1 MRKFWNRLSLSYKL
15 FIGILAIISMVI
27 SFLLFYLWKYES
39 KILIDKIEIS
49 MQKEIKSKKEDINN
63 YFQFLSYELDFL
75 SKLEVM
81 DDLAVLDTDRRIT
94 RILEMKAK
102 DLGDDIVIT
111 AAGSNG
117 VNYASSKKN
126 YSQKRF
132 QFFSKLADISK
143 KGKRYFFTKKS
154 LILFRPIYASFDK
167 NLFLGYLILL
177 YPLEN
182 LKTFTSLNGSAML
195 KIYPPFQIKNNLKFQ
210 DDYIVLNE
218 ELLGFFKG
226 WHLVYAVLK
235 KDVLSVLYHI
245 QTALISAFL
254 IALILMTF
262 LLFVATSALLKPLRQ
277 FSKTIKKIISTKDYS
292 QKVYVSREDEIANLA
307 NSFNVLMDETN
318 NLFEKLKNER
328 KEHFEALV
336 MLINFFIK
344 ITSAK
349 DEKETLEISNKEL
362 KKFSRA
368 DKVFF
373 DKNCK
378 SFYSIEIENRGLI
391 CIKEPKKEWIR
402 DKDFRLALSK
412 MISLQIEKIEL
423 LRRTKEI
430 LKAKN
435 AFFSAMSHE
444 LKTPL
449 GSILSLTQIMIRD
462 ERDIF
467 KVENLVKI
475 EQAAFNLLTTI
486 NDILDFAKIE
496 SGNLQLNIKEFE
508 VCQAIEEVYELLAPL
523 AFDKDIDIEIKCK
536 EKIFINSDRKLFKH
550 ILSNLLTNSI
560 KFTKSGDIEISLKKR
575 DKFLEIVVKDSGIG
589 IDPSYLDKVFEEFYQ
604 IKDENYLQNIRGSG
618 LGLTL
623 SKKIAKLLKGDLKL
637 YSKGKNRGVEA
648 VFSIKSF

>member
-1 MRKFWNRLSLSYKL
+1 MIKFWNRLSLSYKL

-49 MQKEIKSKKEDINN
+49 MRKDIKSKKEDINR
-63 YFQFLSYELDFL
+63 YFRFLSYELDFL
-75 SKLEVM
+75 SKLEAM

-102 DLGDDIVIT
+102 DLGEDIVIT
-111 AAGSNG
+111 AAGTNG

-132 QFFSKLADISK
+132 KFFSKLADISK
-143 KGKRYFFTKKS
+143 KGKRYFFTRKS
-154 LILFRPIYASFDK
+154 LILFRPIYASFNK
-167 NLFLGYLILL
+167 SLFLGYLILL

-182 LKTFTSLNGSAML
+182 LKIFTSSNSSTVV
-195 KIYPPFQIKNNLKFQ
+195 KIYPPFKKENLEFKG
-210 DDYIVLNE
+210 DYIILDE

-235 KDVLSVLYHI
+235 RDVLSILYHI

-254 IALILMTF
+254 IALILMTL
-262 LLFVATSALLKPLRQ
+262 LLFFATSTILKPLGQ
-277 FSKTIKKIISTKDYS
+277 FSQTIKKIISTKDYS
-292 QKVYVSREDEIANLA
+292 QKVYLNREDEIANLA
-307 NSFNVLMDETN
+307 NSFNILMDETK
-318 NLFEKLKNER
+318 NLFEKLKYER
-328 KEHFEALV
+328 KEHFDALM

-344 ITSAK
+344 ITSAQ

-362 KKFSRA
+362 KKFSKA
-368 DKVFF
+368 DEVFF
-373 DKNCK
+373 NRKCK
-378 SFYSIEIENRGLI
+378 SFYSIEIENRGFI
-391 CIKEPKKEWIR
+391 CIKGAKKEWIR
-402 DKDFRLALSK
+402 DRDFRLALSK

-423 LRRTKEI
+423 LKKTKEI

-449 GSILSLTQIMIRD
+449 GSILSLTQVMIGN
-462 ERDIF
+462 EKDIS

-475 EQAAFNLLTTI
+475 EQAAFNLLTMI

-496 SGNLQLNIKEFE
+496 SGNLKLNIKKFE
-508 VCQAIEEVYELLAPL
+508 ICEAIEEVYELLVPL
-523 AFDKDIDIEIKCK
+523 AVDKDIDIEIDCK
-536 EKIFINSDRKLFKH
+536 EKIFIKSDRKLFKH

-560 KFTKSGDIEISLKKR
+560 KFTESGKIEIISKKR
-575 DKFLEIVVKDSGIG
+575 DSFLEIIVKDSGIG
-589 IDPSYLDKVFEEFYQ
+589 IDPLYLKKVFEEFYQ

-623 SKKIAKLLKGDLKL
+623 SKKIAKLLNGDLKL
-637 YSKGKNRGVEA
+637 YSKGKNRGVKA